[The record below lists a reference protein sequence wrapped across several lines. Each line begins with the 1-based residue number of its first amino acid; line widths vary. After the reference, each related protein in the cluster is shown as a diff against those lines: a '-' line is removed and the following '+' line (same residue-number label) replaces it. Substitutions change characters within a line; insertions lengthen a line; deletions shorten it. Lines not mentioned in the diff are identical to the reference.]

1 MRFASGRPAVWVFVA
16 AALAA
21 GGCGSISGG
30 FRPDLA
36 MGVQSY
42 SAGESDLTGLPGADA
57 EPGSPRAPEIA
68 TAPAEPEPAALEP
81 AHFRGVLLAS
91 TDPLVVPLDVLLA
104 QATPQDEPADLEAE
118 EYDPWEPFNET
129 MFTVNRQLDRYVVKP
144 VAQAWDFVLPDV
156 VIDMLDNGFR
166 NFATGPRLAN
176 QLLQGRFKAA
186 GIETGRFL
194 INSTIGIAGIFD
206 IARTEFGLQPQRA
219 DFGQTLG
226 SWGAP
231 PGPYLVL
238 PLFPPSTVRD
248 AIGTAVDGF
257 LDPFSWIIPFI
268 WERLALK
275 VVDTIN
281 SRAINLE
288 LFEGFEETTLEL
300 YSSVRNGYLQRRQ
313 QMVREAIQDSVW
325 PWRTKEQLR

>member
-1 MRFASGRPAVWVFVA
+1 VWIFVA

-30 FRPDLA
+30 LRPDLA
-36 MGVQSY
+36 MGVSTGPG
-42 SAGESDLTGLPGADA
+42 GESDPTGTPTPAEAGPAEAAEVREAAAEA
-57 EPGSPRAPEIA
+57 EPAS
-68 TAPAEPEPAALEP
+68 LEP
-81 AHFRGVLLAS
+81 ADFRGVLLAS

-104 QATPQDEPADLEAE
+104 QATRDGPKDEPADLDTE

-129 MFTVNRQLDRYVVKP
+129 MFTVNRQLDRYLIKP

-156 VIDMLDNGFR
+156 IIDMLDNGFR

-194 INSTIGIAGIFD
+194 INSTLGIAGLFD

-231 PGPYLVL
+231 PGPYLIL

-268 WERLALK
+268 WERLVLK

-300 YSSVRNGYLQRRQ
+300 YSSVRNGYLQRRN

-325 PWRTKEQLR
+325 NLKTKEQLR